1 MCLTCYSYTASL
13 NILYFTGLH
22 PPRNRQTVVFY
33 IIVFFLKIPF
43 RAEFENSV
51 CLCVFP
57 QLFRF
62 HPTVQVALS

>member
-13 NILYFTGLH
+13 NIIFYRTASSKEQTDCGVLH
-22 PPRNRQTVVFY
+22 NC
-33 IIVFFLKIPF
+33 IFFKIPF
-43 RAEFENSV
+43 RAEFEISV

-62 HPTVQVALS
+62 HPTVQVYLN